1 MRLNC
6 ERPVTHSFWLW
17 GSPPEPQSFV
27 EAAIIVQE
35 SRVGVC
41 LHSPLSQKSQSA
53 SEDFIICAACGAL
66 YWEPGACSREE
77 KKGGSPVPG
86 QTDRHHH
93 VHTADQQ
100 NVETMGDIKEEFID
114 PGGRLGTLGLNH
126 REQEMKAA
134 RITGRG
140 CNRRQIKPSV
150 AFLLTVTSKS
160 LQILSHSLDTSWLF
174 LIIRNQ
180 Q

>member
-1 MRLNC
+1 MALGVSSGATEVCRGSNH
-6 ERPVTHSFWLW
+6 RPGESSRGLFAESVVTK
-17 GSPPEPQSFV
+17 
-27 EAAIIVQE
+27 IT
-35 SRVGVC
+35 VC
-41 LHSPLSQKSQSA
+41 LRGLYNLCSMWCFVL
-53 SEDFIICAACGAL
+53 GAWSL
-66 YWEPGACSREE
+66 QQGGEKGREPCPR
-77 KKGGSPVPG
+77 
-86 QTDRHHH
+86 TDRHAVN

-160 LQILSHSLDTSWLF
+160 LQILSHSLDTSWL
-174 LIIRNQ
+174 LAVVNMVSACS
-180 Q
+180 